1 MILRWLRDDQ
11 DYPKDSTLSTQ
22 EREER
27 ARFLEI
33 IQTESVWTADLV
45 LLIDQLFKQWSD
57 KNQSFEDE
65 EQRPQ
70 HGYLFCSKTLAVDVG
85 FRDFSYYQAAFLQDQ
100 VRVTEKFQELGRL
113 GSNTLRL
120 DHLPLNAVINVVANR
135 NCVAIV
141 LMDNSTLFRTS
152 SSHDN
157 NLSRLG
163 GVFAALG
170 LQSPQKET
178 FAGHYVVLC
187 GISTNPDDV
196 QMAQSVDRETYING
210 GCKDSKDKD
219 SKDDSYCL
227 VLLDPAPGYTPKV
240 VFVTPQ
246 RFERGWRAKG
256 TDDDIIFVAKHS

>member
-11 DYPKDSTLSTQ
+11 DYPKDSTLAAQ
-22 EREER
+22 EKEER
-27 ARFLEI
+27 AAFLEAM
-33 IQTESVWTADLV
+33 QTDSVWTADLV
-45 LLIDQLFKQWSD
+45 LLLDQLFKQGPE
-57 KNQSFEDE
+57 KNHYCHDE

-70 HGYLFCSKTLAVDVG
+70 HRYLFCSKTLAVDIG
-85 FRDFSYYQAAFLQDQ
+85 LRDFSYYQAAFLQDQ

-120 DHLPLNAVINVVANR
+120 EHLPLNAVINVVANR

-141 LMDNSTLFRTS
+141 LMDNSTLFSTS

-170 LQSPQKET
+170 LHAPQTET
-178 FAGHYVVLC
+178 FAGHYVILC
-187 GISTNPDDV
+187 GISTNPHDV
-196 QMAQSVDRETYING
+196 QIAQSFDRETCINA
-210 GCKDSKDKD
+210 GCKGSKNDT
-219 SKDDSYCL
+219 YCL
-227 VLLDPAPGYTPKV
+227 VLLDPAPRNASKV

-256 TDDDIIFVAKHS
+256 TDDDIIFIAKHSE